1 MNRFKTLLLREW
13 LQHRFGWALMV
24 LIPIALA
31 VVLGSFGSVDF
42 DGDKLQRHPEAIP
55 MVVALASIAG
65 SAVVV
70 AMIACVASLFTV
82 AGLARRD
89 HGDRSVEFWLSMP
102 VGHAATFAA
111 PLLTHLLLVPAAALL
126 AGWVGGWLI
135 SLVLV
140 VRVDSLSGWF
150 ALPWGSIVIGSLAVI
165 GRLIAGLPLALL
177 WLSPLILLTVL
188 LYAWFR
194 RWGLVILTV
203 LLSIGHVKFEWLL
216 GRPLF
221 TQYLAELFRHAGQAF
236 IFPAGSGMQV
246 KDPAQFSSA
255 LYAAPSW
262 ALENFGLSLQD
273 LASPLLLAALV
284 IAAAC
289 FWALID
295 WRRRGAMT
303 GS

>member
-13 LQHRFGWALMV
+13 LQHRFAWALMV

-31 VVLGSFGSVDF
+31 LVLGSVGHIDF
-42 DGDKLQRHPEAIP
+42 DGDKPRSPERLALI
-55 MVVALASIAG
+55 VAMASIAG
-65 SAVVV
+65 SAVVL
-70 AMIACVASLFTV
+70 ALIACVASLITV

-89 HGDRSVEFWLSMP
+89 HGDRSVEYWLSMP
-102 VGHAATFAA
+102 VGHAETFAV
-111 PLLTHLLLVPAAALL
+111 PLLTHLLIVPAAALV
-126 AGWVGGWLI
+126 AGWLGGWLI

-140 VRVDSLSGWF
+140 VRIDSFSAWL
-150 ALPWGSIVIGSLAVI
+150 ALPWGTIMVGSLALM

-194 RWGLVILTV
+194 RWGLVILAV
-203 LLSIGHVKFEWLL
+203 LLAVGNIKFEWLL

-221 TQYLAELFRHAGQAF
+221 TQLLAELFSRAGQAF
-236 IFPAGSGMQV
+236 IFPQRPGFAVTSDEHIPM
-246 KDPAQFSSA
+246 A
-255 LYAAPSW
+255 LQAAPAW
-262 ALENFGLSLQD
+262 ALENFGLALAD
-273 LASPLLLAALV
+273 LANPLLLGALLV
-284 IAAAC
+284 AAAC

-295 WRRRGAMT
+295 WRRRGAMA